1 MTTKESSVSL
11 TVDPGAK
18 GVQHGYLSL
27 PYSHDESAWG
37 SIMTPITVVAG
48 GSGPTVLMTGA
59 NHGDEYE
66 GTIALRR
73 LTQTLNGDDIN
84 GRLIIVPFFN
94 YEAFKAGRRT
104 SPIDKGNMNR
114 VFPGK
119 VDGTPTEKIAD
130 YFQRYLL
137 PEADVVLDMHS
148 GGRTL
153 EIVPFAAA
161 HVLDD
166 KEQQA
171 RCVAAMKSFAA
182 PYSMMQ
188 LEMDPAGLYDTAA
201 EEMGKVF
208 VTTELGGGG
217 TSRPWTIEIADTG
230 IHNLLVHLGIKDG
243 SPIDRPSIMLDMPD
257 HRCFV
262 TSLNDGLLE
271 PTVELGSRVT
281 EGDLIARVWDTDRT
295 GTAPVEYHSPLTGVL
310 ASRHYPGLIRMGD
323 SIAVVA
329 LRVDDET

>member
-1 MTTKESSVSL
+1 MTKPSSVSL
-11 TVDPGAK
+11 NVDLAAN

-37 SIMTPITVVAG
+37 SIMTPLTVVQNGA
-48 GSGPTVLMTGA
+48 GPTILMTGA

-66 GTIALRR
+66 GAIALRR
-73 LTQTLNGDDIN
+73 LTQTISSEEIS

-94 YEAFKAGRRT
+94 YEAFKAGKRT

-171 RCVAAMKSFAA
+171 KCVAAMKAFAA

-188 LEMDPAGLYDTAA
+188 LEMDPTGLYDTAA
-201 EEMGKVF
+201 EDMGKLF

-217 TSRPWTIEIADTG
+217 TSRPWTVEIADSG
-230 IHNLLVHLGIKDG
+230 VHNLLIHLGMKEG
-243 SPIDRPSIMLDMPD
+243 TPVERKSIMLDMPD

-262 TSLNDGLLE
+262 TSTSSGLLE
-271 PTVELGSRVT
+271 PTVELGSRVS
-281 EGDLIARVWDTDRT
+281 EGDLIARVWDTSRT
-295 GTAPVEYHSPLTGVL
+295 GTEPVEYRSPLTGVL
-310 ASRHYPGLIRMGD
+310 ASRHYAGLIEMGD

-329 LRVDDET
+329 LAPD